1 MLKQENY
8 YVTFGWMVTEL
19 KLSGITRDVY
29 AIIYGFSQTEKQ
41 RYDGSISYLAEWAF
55 CSKRTIMNSLNKL
68 ISLGYI
74 TKMEYYKKN
83 VKYCMYSCVPL
94 EEIRRKREI
103 AEKENAEKENV
114 KKESGEKISLPD
126 KNPSGGEKNS
136 CPAVKNFPS
145 GGEKFSPNIN
155 ININRDIN
163 SPAGQRPDKNSVKKP
178 SREEVEN
185 YCKRCKHRIS
195 VDDFYR
201 YYDKHG
207 WWKDWKRAVRKW
219 EDSCPDRIC
228 PSKNEF
234 NKFKQNDYDF
244 DELEKLIVDN

>member
-1 MLKQENY
+1 MIKDGNY
-8 YVTFGWMVTEL
+8 FVVQSWMIKEL
-19 KLSGITRDVY
+19 KLSGNNMIIY
-29 AIIYGFSQTEKQ
+29 AVIYGFCQT
-41 RYDGSISYLAEWAF
+41 DGQYFNGSLSYLAEWAN
-55 CSKRTIMNSLNKL
+55 CSTKTVQRSLEELEK
-68 ISLGYI
+68 LGYI
-74 TKMEYYKKN
+74 NKKVVYRNN
-83 VKYCMYSCVPL
+83 VRRCKYSCVAL
-94 EEIRRKREI
+94 EEIK
-103 AEKENAEKENV
+103 AKN
-114 KKESGEKISLPD
+114 KKSDETKKDPD
-126 KNPSGGEKNS
+126 KVSGSDKNLSGMDKVS
-136 CPAVKNFPS
+136 CPVWTDCLS
-145 GGEKFSPNIN
+145 GMDKMSINNIN
-155 ININRDIN
+155 YINNNKIN